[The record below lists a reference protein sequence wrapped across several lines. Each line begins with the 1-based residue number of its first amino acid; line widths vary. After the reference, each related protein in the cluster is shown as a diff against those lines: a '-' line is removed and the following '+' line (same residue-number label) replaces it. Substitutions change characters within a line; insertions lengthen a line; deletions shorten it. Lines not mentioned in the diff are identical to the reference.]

1 VAHLGARLGAAL
13 VHGFWRGRGQNREEL
28 TANSPR
34 QSEISGKWWFRSLAM
49 TSLSM
54 RRQTTLVLLS
64 DLSAVVEGK
73 TGLTRHGEA
82 PQLAGW
88 AQDVTK

>member
-1 VAHLGARLGAAL
+1 
-13 VHGFWRGRGQNREEL
+13 
-28 TANSPR
+28 
-34 QSEISGKWWFRSLAM
+34 M